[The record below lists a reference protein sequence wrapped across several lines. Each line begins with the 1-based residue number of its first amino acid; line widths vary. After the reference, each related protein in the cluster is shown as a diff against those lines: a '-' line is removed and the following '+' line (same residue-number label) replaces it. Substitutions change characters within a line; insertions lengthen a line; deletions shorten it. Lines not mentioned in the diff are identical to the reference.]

1 MKNKGFSII
10 ECVFCLLLLSSV
22 TIGIITVIL
31 NINYQEKERLYKVE
45 LYANF
50 HTLFNVMELGPNP
63 KSSIKEVY
71 KEFVIEKEDNLYF
84 VNIPLVYEHN
94 NNEIITYQITFA
106 EFDEYYV
113 VSVNVI
119 NVPKKYQ
126 ELNHEV
132 ISQRFIEK

>member
-50 HTLFNVMELGPNP
+50 HTLFNVMELGSNP

-71 KEFVIEKEDNLYF
+71 KEFVIEKEDNLYL
-84 VNIPLVYEHN
+84 VNIPLIYEHD
-94 NNEIITYQITFA
+94 NNEIITYQITFE
-106 EFDEYYV
+106 EFDEFYV
-113 VSVNVI
+113 VSVNII